1 MSQIITTMVWFAVA
15 GRPAISNAVCSAA
28 PEETPAGIAA
38 GRFHNCHAG
47 PENAAPLG
55 VFDERTPRRSLRL
68 PAGLRISITA
78 ATFLRFP
85 T

>member
-1 MSQIITTMVWFAVA
+1 MVWFAVA

-47 PENAAPLG
+47 PENAASLG
-55 VFDERTPRRSLRL
+55 VFDERHTKTVLETARRIAHLHHR
-68 PAGLRISITA
+68 GDV
-78 ATFLRFP
+78 LRFP